1 MMTIQEFIIKF
12 RDAFG
17 DAAPLPVSFAYSIT
31 PATDIKSVPKCMIG
45 AVSKVQ
51 FICEKNAWHKCMCCE
66 SSFVHIFYCCFLY
79 VNAARQQKKT
89 ANPPSAA

>member
-1 MMTIQEFIIKF
+1 MTYHVGAPSFIQKFVNLGLTEDMGCYRHCKERHCNKATECVEEF
-12 RDAFG
+12 
-17 DAAPLPVSFAYSIT
+17 L
-31 PATDIKSVPKCMIG
+31 
-45 AVSKVQ
+45 

-66 SSFVHIFYCCFLY
+66 SSFVHNFYCCFLY